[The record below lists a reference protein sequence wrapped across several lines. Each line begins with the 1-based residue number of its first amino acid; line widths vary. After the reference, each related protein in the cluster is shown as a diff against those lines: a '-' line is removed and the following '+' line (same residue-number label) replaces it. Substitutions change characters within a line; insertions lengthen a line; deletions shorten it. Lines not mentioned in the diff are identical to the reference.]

1 LHVRNYS
8 ARTPFPKGMRTA
20 SHASHLYEYNNV
32 HRAPEDDV
40 GMVEFFLDTPAE
52 DLEYEVVKYRPRLSP
67 SFFK

>member
-1 LHVRNYS
+1 
-8 ARTPFPKGMRTA
+8 MRTA